1 MSKAVNLGSVMEGIF
16 AIAVG
21 LIMCESDA
29 PSRQLTVAN
38 VNSIRRQVGSS
49 MYTRA
54 GFTKVLFRGKQFR
67 LKTSGSQPDY
77 VPDFVTVTL
86 KVSLKEG
93 EVSSAFGKKY
103 FDNTK
108 ESVIQ
113 SLITQVVNSSTKYK
127 RDLRQAQ
134 DQYLLNNKPEK
145 VDIVIVADGVG
156 GELSGGDLKGDV
168 AVNITINGTPIINR
182 NLNFSLKAGKTP
194 SKTISNESPYKSMLR
209 LNETFKLGVNTK
221 KYDFLDGQARTPKEK
236 YEKVKYTTML
246 YNEVLDGLVES
257 FKVGSG
263 SAKAWDFLKKA
274 AFGKDYAQVVS
285 IGTAAT
291 YESSIE
297 YINALQ
303 KRYPILIAERA
314 PGKNGPNVKFIIKE
328 IDKPLFQIRF
338 KNRSKITGP
347 EEASISELKMMIETE
362 KIFKQP
368 SNWDPQV
375 GNIGV

>member
-38 VNSIRRQVGSS
+38 VNSIRRQVSNS

-54 GFTKVLFRGKQFR
+54 GFTKVIFRGKQFK
-67 LKTSGSQPDY
+67 LKTKGSQPDY
-77 VPDFVTVTL
+77 VPDIVTVTL

-93 EVSSAFGKKY
+93 EVASAFGKKY

-113 SLITQVVNSSTKYK
+113 SLITQVVNSATKYK
-127 RDLRQAQ
+127 KDLRNAQ
-134 DQYLLNNKPEK
+134 DQYLLNDKPDK
-145 VDIVIVADGVG
+145 VDVIIVADGVG

-168 AVNITINGTPIINR
+168 AVNITINGTPIINK
-182 NLNFSLKAGKTP
+182 NLNYSLKAGKTP
-194 SKTISNESPYKSMLR
+194 SKTISNESPYKSMMR
-209 LNETFKLGVNTK
+209 VNEVFGLGIDVK
-221 KYDFLDGQARTPKEK
+221 QYSFLDGQARTPKEK
-236 YEKVKYTTML
+236 FEKVRYTTMF
-246 YNEVLDGLVES
+246 YNEVIDGLVES
-257 FKVGSG
+257 FSTGRG
-263 SAKAWDFLKKA
+263 SAKAWEFLKKA

-285 IGTAAT
+285 IGTGAT
-291 YESSIE
+291 YESSMD

-303 KRYPILIAERA
+303 KRYPTLTAKKV
-314 PGKNGPNVKFIIKE
+314 GDNVKFFIQE
-328 IDKPLFQIRF
+328 INKPLFQIRF
-338 KNRSKITGP
+338 KNRSKVTGP

-368 SNWDPQV
+368 SNWDPEV

>member
-29 PSRQLTVAN
+29 PSRQLTGAN
-38 VNSIRRQVGSS
+38 VNSIRRQVSIA

-54 GFTKVLFRGKQFR
+54 AYTKVLFRGKQFR
-67 LKTSGSQPDY
+67 LKTKGSQPDY

-113 SLITQVVNSSTKYK
+113 SLIGQVVTSATKYK

-134 DQYLLNNKPEK
+134 DQYLMNNKPEK
-145 VDIVIVADGVG
+145 VDVVIVADGVG

-194 SKTISNESPYKSMLR
+194 SKTISNESPYKSMIR
-209 LNETFKLGVNTK
+209 INETFGLGVNTQQ
-221 KYDFLDGQARTPKEK
+221 YAFLDGQARTPKEK
-236 YEKVKYTTML
+236 YEKVKYTTMF
-246 YNEVLDGLVES
+246 YNEVLDGLVKS
-257 FKVGSG
+257 FKVGTG

-285 IGTAAT
+285 IGVGAT

-303 KRYPILIAERA
+303 KRYPTLIAKKV
-314 PGKNGPNVKFIIKE
+314 GNNVKFYIQE
-328 IDKPLFQIRF
+328 INKPIFQIRF
-338 KNRSKITGP
+338 KNKSKIIGP
-347 EEASISELKMMIETE
+347 EEADISELKMMIETE

-368 SNWDPQV
+368 SNWDPKV

>member
-1 MSKAVNLGSVMEGIF
+1 MSVNLGSVMEGIF

-38 VNSIRRQVGSS
+38 VNSIRGQVKSS
-49 MYTRA
+49 MYTRN
-54 GFTKVLFRGKQFR
+54 GFTKVLFRGKQFK
-67 LKTSGSQPDY
+67 LNTPGTKPNY

-93 EVSSAFGKKY
+93 EVASAFGQKY

-113 SLITQVVNSSTKYK
+113 SLISQVVSSATKYK
-127 RDLRQAQ
+127 RDLRKAQ

-145 VDIVIVADGVG
+145 VNVVIVADGVG

-168 AVNITINGTPIINR
+168 AVNIEINGTPIINR
-182 NLNFSLKAGKTP
+182 NLNYSLKAGRTP
-194 SKTISNESPYKSMLR
+194 SKTISNESPYRSMTR
-209 LNETFKLGVNTK
+209 INETFKLGINAQQ
-221 KYDFLDGQARTPKEK
+221 YAFLDGQARTSKEK
-236 YEKVKYTTML
+236 FEKVRYTTMF
-246 YNEVLDGLVES
+246 YNEVIDGLVKS
-257 FKVGSG
+257 FKTGAGSE
-263 SAKAWDFLKKA
+263 KAWEFLKKA

-285 IGTAAT
+285 IGTGST
-291 YESSIE
+291 NESSIE

-303 KRYPILIAERA
+303 KRYPTLTAKKV
-314 PGKNGPNVKFIIKE
+314 GNNVKFYIQE
-328 IDKPLFQIRF
+328 INKPLFQIRF

-368 SNWDPQV
+368 SNWDPEV

>member
-1 MSKAVNLGSVMEGIF
+1 MLKAVNLGSVMEGIF

-38 VNSIRRQVGSS
+38 VNSIRRQVSNA

-54 GFTKVLFRGKQFR
+54 GFTKVIFRGKQFK
-67 LKTSGSQPDY
+67 LKTKGSQPDY

-93 EVSSAFGKKY
+93 EVSSAFGKAY

-113 SLITQVVNSSTKYK
+113 KLITQVVTSATKYK
-127 RDLRQAQ
+127 RDLRKAQ
-134 DQYLLNNKPEK
+134 DEYLLNDKPEK
-145 VDIVIVADGVG
+145 VDVVIVADGVG

-168 AVNITINGTPIINR
+168 AVNITINGTPIVNK
-182 NLNFSLKAGKTP
+182 NLNYSLKAGTTP
-194 SKTISNESPYKSMLR
+194 SKTISNESPYKSMMR
-209 LNETFKLGVNTK
+209 INQIFGLGIDVN
-221 KYDFLDGQARTPKEK
+221 KYAFLDGQARTPKEK
-236 YEKVKYTTML
+236 FEKVKYTTMF
-246 YNEVLDGLVES
+246 YNEIIEKLVES
-257 FKVGSG
+257 FKVGVG
-263 SAKAWDFLKKA
+263 SKKAWEFLKKA

-285 IGTAAT
+285 IGTVAT
-291 YESSIE
+291 YESSME
-297 YINALQ
+297 YINALE
-303 KRYPILIAERA
+303 KRYPTLTAKKV
-314 PGKNGPNVKFIIKE
+314 GDNVKFFIQE
-328 IDKPLFQIRF
+328 INKPLFQVRF

-368 SNWDPQV
+368 SNWDSEV

>member
-1 MSKAVNLGSVMEGIF
+1 MEGIF

-38 VNSIRRQVGSS
+38 VNSIRRQVSNA

-54 GFTKVLFRGKQFR
+54 GFTKVIFRGKQFK
-67 LKTSGSQPDY
+67 LKTKGSQPDY

-93 EVSSAFGKKY
+93 EVSSAFGKAY

-113 SLITQVVNSSTKYK
+113 KLITQVVTSATKYK
-127 RDLRQAQ
+127 RDLRKAQ
-134 DQYLLNNKPEK
+134 DEYLLNDKPEK
-145 VDIVIVADGVG
+145 VDVVIVADGVG

-168 AVNITINGTPIINR
+168 AVNITINGTPIVNK
-182 NLNFSLKAGKTP
+182 NLNYSLKAGTTP
-194 SKTISNESPYKSMLR
+194 SKTISNESPYKSMMR
-209 LNETFKLGVNTK
+209 INQIFGLGIDVN
-221 KYDFLDGQARTPKEK
+221 KYAFLDGQARTPKEK
-236 YEKVKYTTML
+236 FEKVKYTTMF
-246 YNEVLDGLVES
+246 YNEIIEKLVES
-257 FKVGSG
+257 FKVGVG
-263 SAKAWDFLKKA
+263 SKKAWEFLKKA

-285 IGTAAT
+285 IGTVAT
-291 YESSIE
+291 YESSME
-297 YINALQ
+297 YINALE
-303 KRYPILIAERA
+303 KRYPTLTAKKV
-314 PGKNGPNVKFIIKE
+314 GDNVKFFIQE
-328 IDKPLFQIRF
+328 INKPLFQVRF

-368 SNWDPQV
+368 SNWDSEV

>member
-29 PSRQLTVAN
+29 PGRQLTAAN
-38 VNSIRRQVGSS
+38 VNSIRSQVTNS

-54 GFTKVLFRGKQFR
+54 GFKKVLFRGKQFK
-67 LKTSGSQPDY
+67 LNTPGTKPNY

-86 KVSLKEG
+86 QVSLKEG
-93 EVSSAFGKKY
+93 EVASAYGKKY

-108 ESVIQ
+108 EAVIQ
-113 SLITQVVNSSTKYK
+113 SLINQVVNSATKYK
-127 RDLRQAQ
+127 RDLRNAQ

-145 VDIVIVADGVG
+145 VDVVIVADGVG

-182 NLNFSLKAGKTP
+182 NLNYSLKAGTTP
-194 SKTISNESPYKSMLR
+194 SKTISNESPYKSLTR
-209 LNETFKLGVNTK
+209 INETFKLGIDTK
-221 KYDFLDGQARTPKEK
+221 QYNFLEASARLPAEK
-236 YEKVKYTTML
+236 FQKVKYTTMF
-246 YNEVLDGLVES
+246 YNEVIDGLVES
-257 FKVGSG
+257 FKTGAGSP
-263 SAKAWDFLKKA
+263 KAWEFLKKA

-285 IGTAAT
+285 IGTSAT

-297 YINALQ
+297 YIDALQ
-303 KRYPILIAERA
+303 RRYPTLTAKRV
-314 PGKNGPNVKFIIKE
+314 GDNVKFYIFE
-328 IDKPLFQIRF
+328 INKPLFQIRF

-347 EEASISELKMMIETE
+347 GEASISELKMMIETE

-368 SNWDPQV
+368 SNWDPKV

>member
-38 VNSIRRQVGSS
+38 VNSIRRQVSNA

-54 GFTKVLFRGKQFR
+54 GFTKVIFRGKQFK
-67 LKTSGSQPDY
+67 LKTKGSQPDY

-93 EVSSAFGKKY
+93 EVSSAFGKAY

-113 SLITQVVNSSTKYK
+113 KLITQVVTSATKYK
-127 RDLRQAQ
+127 RDLRKAQ
-134 DQYLLNNKPEK
+134 DEYLLNDKPEK
-145 VDIVIVADGVG
+145 VDVVIVADGVG

-168 AVNITINGTPIINR
+168 AVNITINGTPIVNK
-182 NLNFSLKAGKTP
+182 NLNYSLKAGTTP
-194 SKTISNESPYKSMLR
+194 SKTISNESPYKSMMR
-209 LNETFKLGVNTK
+209 INQIFGLGIDVN
-221 KYDFLDGQARTPKEK
+221 KYAFLDGQARTPKEK
-236 YEKVKYTTML
+236 FEKVKYTTMF
-246 YNEVLDGLVES
+246 YNEIIEKLVES
-257 FKVGSG
+257 FKVGVG
-263 SAKAWDFLKKA
+263 SKKAWEFLKKA

-285 IGTAAT
+285 IGTVAT
-291 YESSIE
+291 YESSME
-297 YINALQ
+297 YINALE
-303 KRYPILIAERA
+303 KRYPTLTAKKV
-314 PGKNGPNVKFIIKE
+314 GDNVKFFIQE
-328 IDKPLFQIRF
+328 INKPLFQVRF
-338 KNRSKITGP
+338 KNRSKIIGP

-368 SNWDPQV
+368 SNWDPEV

>member
-1 MSKAVNLGSVMEGIF
+1 MSKEVNLGSVMEGIF
-16 AIAVG
+16 AIGVG

-29 PSRQLTVAN
+29 PSRKLNAAN
-38 VNSIRRQVGSS
+38 VNSIRRQVGNS

-67 LKTSGSQPDY
+67 LKTKGSQPDY

-113 SLITQVVNSSTKYK
+113 SLISQVVNSSTKYK

-145 VDIVIVADGVG
+145 VDIIIVADGVG

-168 AVNITINGTPIINR
+168 AVNITINGTPIINK

-194 SKTISNESPYKSMLR
+194 SKTISNESPYKSMVR
-209 LNETFKLGVNTK
+209 INETFKLGVDTK
-221 KYDFLDGQARTPKEK
+221 QYSFLDGQARTPKEK
-236 YEKVKYTTML
+236 HEKVKYTLMF
-246 YNEVLDGLVES
+246 YNQVLDRLVES
-257 FKVGSG
+257 FKVGAG
-263 SAKAWDFLKKA
+263 SAKAWDF
-274 AFGKDYAQVVS
+274 
-285 IGTAAT
+285 
-291 YESSIE
+291 
-297 YINALQ
+297 
-303 KRYPILIAERA
+303 
-314 PGKNGPNVKFIIKE
+314 
-328 IDKPLFQIRF
+328 
-338 KNRSKITGP
+338 
-347 EEASISELKMMIETE
+347 
-362 KIFKQP
+362 
-368 SNWDPQV
+368 
-375 GNIGV
+375 

>member
-29 PSRQLTVAN
+29 PSRQLTIAN
-38 VNSIRRQVGSS
+38 INSIRRQVGSS

-54 GFTKVLFRGKQFR
+54 GFTKVLFRGKQFK
-67 LKTSGSQPDY
+67 LNTPGSKPNY

-93 EVSSAFGKKY
+93 EVASAFGKKY
-103 FDNTK
+103 FENTK

-113 SLITQVVNSSTKYK
+113 SLINQVVNSATKYK

-194 SKTISNESPYKSMLR
+194 SKTISNESPYKSMMR
-209 LNETFKLGVNTK
+209 INETFNLGINAQQ
-221 KYDFLDGQARTPKEK
+221 YEFLDGQARTPTEK
-236 YEKVKYTTML
+236 YQKVKYTTML
-246 YNEVLDGLVES
+246 YNEVLDGLVD
-257 FKVGSG
+257 FLKVGAG

-285 IGTAAT
+285 IGTGAT

-297 YINALQ
+297 YISALQ
-303 KRYPILIAERA
+303 NRYPTLIAKKV
-314 PGKNGPNVKFIIKE
+314 GSNVKFFIQE
-328 IDKPLFQIRF
+328 ISKPLFQIRF

-368 SNWDPQV
+368 SNWDPSV

>member
-29 PSRQLTVAN
+29 PSRQLTGAN
-38 VNSIRRQVGSS
+38 VNSIRRQVSNA

-54 GFTKVLFRGKQFR
+54 AYTKVLFRGKQFK
-67 LKTSGSQPDY
+67 LKTKGSRSDY
-77 VPDFVTVTL
+77 VPDDVTVTL

-93 EVSSAFGKKY
+93 EVASAFGKKY

-113 SLITQVVNSSTKYK
+113 SLISQVVNSATKYK

-168 AVNITINGTPIINR
+168 AVNITINGTPIINK

-194 SKTISNESPYKSMLR
+194 SKTISNESPYKSMMR
-209 LNETFKLGVNTK
+209 VNEVFGLGIDVK
-221 KYDFLDGQARTPKEK
+221 QYAFLDGQARTSKEK
-236 YEKVKYTTML
+236 YEKVKYTTMF
-246 YNEVLDGLVES
+246 YNEVIDGLVES
-257 FKVGSG
+257 FSIGRG
-263 SAKAWDFLKKA
+263 SAKAWEFLKKA

-285 IGTAAT
+285 IGTGAT
-291 YESSIE
+291 YESSMD

-303 KRYPILIAERA
+303 KRYPTLTAKKV
-314 PGKNGPNVKFIIKE
+314 GDNVKFFIQE
-328 IDKPLFQIRF
+328 INKPLFQIRF
-338 KNRSKITGP
+338 KNRSKVTGP

-368 SNWDPQV
+368 SNWDPEV

>member
-38 VNSIRRQVGSS
+38 VNSIRRQVSNS

-54 GFTKVLFRGKQFR
+54 GFTKVIFRGKQFK
-67 LKTSGSQPDY
+67 LKTKGSQPDY
-77 VPDFVTVTL
+77 VPDMVTVTL

-103 FDNTK
+103 FENTK

-113 SLITQVVNSSTKYK
+113 KLITQVVNSATKYK
-127 RDLRQAQ
+127 RDLKKAQ
-134 DQYLLNNKPEK
+134 DEYLLNGKPDK
-145 VDIVIVADGVG
+145 VDIVVVADGVG

-168 AVNITINGTPIINR
+168 AVNIEINGTPVINR
-182 NLNFSLKAGKTP
+182 NLNYSLKAGTTP
-194 SKTISNESPYKSMLR
+194 SKTISNESPYKSMTR
-209 LNETFKLGVNTK
+209 INQVFGLGIDTK
-221 KYDFLDGQARTPKEK
+221 QYSFLDGQARTPKEK
-236 YEKVKYTTML
+236 YEKVKYTTMF
-246 YNEVLDGLVES
+246 YNEVIDKLVES
-257 FKVGSG
+257 FRTGAGSQ
-263 SAKAWDFLKKA
+263 KAWQFLKKA

-285 IGTAAT
+285 IGTVAT
-291 YESSIE
+291 YESSME
-297 YINALQ
+297 YINALER
-303 KRYPILIAERA
+303 RYPTLTAKKV
-314 PGKNGPNVKFIIKE
+314 GDNVKFFIQE
-328 IDKPLFQIRF
+328 INKPLFQVRF
-338 KNRSKITGP
+338 KNRSKVTGP

-368 SNWDPQV
+368 SNWDPEV